1 MNLVYSEQ
9 YKRDIYMDQEK
20 PQKELNKKRKH
31 FRFISGLEVDV
42 SWHYGLKRWIAEAWM
57 PELGE
62 LCNYRQAFGET
73 RMQAVR
79 RLRVAIAE
87 SKDPK
92 ISEVRRAMGR
102 GAISWCADW
111 MKEQIKNG

>member
-1 MNLVYSEQ
+1 
-9 YKRDIYMDQEK
+9 MDQEK
-20 PQKELNKKRKH
+20 LQKELNKKRKH
-31 FRFISGLEVDV
+31 FKFLSGLRVDIY
-42 SWHYGLKRWIAEAWM
+42 WHYGLNKWAAEAWW
-57 PELGE
+57 PTRNEE
-62 LCNYRQAFGET
+62 SFHTRQRLGET